1 MLKETLPDLYKLRN
15 IKLIKW
21 ILTIWKVLWKNPR
34 VFKQSLWIPDE
45 RSIRRSYFELQTL
58 YWFFP
63 TAEAHTFLGWTYS
76 FTGDLDKAIEECKNA
91 ISVDADYGNP
101 YNDIGSYLIK
111 QGKHDEAL
119 TWLELA
125 VKSKRYENHHFA
137 HLNIGRV
144 LELKGLW
151 FEALEEYR
159 TAIILSPD
167 YLLAK
172 QYFNK
177 LQGLLN

>member
-1 MLKETLPDLYKLRN
+1 MGTDKVYRPLEQSKEYMLKAYSLQMKGQFEEAILNYK
-15 IKLIKW
+15 K
-21 ILTIWKVLWKNPR
+21 
-34 VFKQSLWIPDE
+34 SLDI
-45 RSIRRSYFELQTL
+45 Y
-58 YWFFP
+58 P

-76 FTGDLDKAIEECKNA
+76 FLGNFETAIEECKNA
-91 ISVDADYGNP
+91 IAIDPEFGNP
-101 YNDIGSYLIK
+101 YNDIGAYLIHL
-111 QGKHDEAL
+111 GRMDEAI

-125 VKSKRYENHHFA
+125 LKAKRYDNPHFA

-144 LELKGLW
+144 LEQKGLW
-151 FEALEEYR
+151 FEALVEYR
-159 TAIILSPD
+159 IAKEISPD